1 MTVLRQYNSGTS
13 TWDPVISGVQG
24 VQGVQGVNGQQ
35 FSSINT
41 QTGTSY
47 TPVLSDATIFITL
60 NNASAISFTIPTNA
74 SVAYPVGTQLNIIQ
88 LGAGQVTI
96 SAVTSG
102 TTTINSAAATSASPK
117 LRVQYS
123 SASAIKIATDSW
135 CVVGDIQ

>member
-24 VQGVQGVNGQQ
+24 VQGINGQQ

-47 TPVLSDATIFITL
+47 TPVLGDAVVFITL
-60 NNASAISFTIPTNA
+60 SNASAISVTIPTNA
-74 SVAYPVGTQLNIIQ
+74 VVAYPVGTQLNFIQ

-102 TTTINSAAATSASPK
+102 TTTIQSAAATSTSPK
-117 LRVQYS
+117 LRTQYS
-123 SASAIKIATDSW
+123 SASAIKIATDVW